1 MPIEE
6 IAQKVSDRYAKA
18 ASMGE
23 QLCGS
28 AGYDMAQLKSFIPE
42 EVLKVSYGCGTPV
55 GLKTVNVGQT
65 VLDIGAEG
73 GIDCF
78 EAARLVGSSGR
89 VTGIDMTDTLLE
101 ISRRNAP
108 GHTVSSDA
116 VSCAP
121 NGGCC

>member
-28 AGYDMAQLKSFIPE
+28 AGYDMAQLKSILE
-42 EVLKVSYGCGTPV
+42 TP
-55 GLKTVNVGQT
+55 NY
-65 VLDIGAEG
+65 
-73 GIDCF
+73 
-78 EAARLVGSSGR
+78 
-89 VTGIDMTDTLLE
+89 
-101 ISRRNAP
+101 AP
-108 GHTVSSDA
+108 AFAVMNRAGHTLTSEA